1 MYIGA
6 VAKLTGA
13 SLKAIRHYE
22 ALGLLGTVPRSG
34 AYRLYAADEVLLIQL
49 IKQAQGLGFRLAE
62 LVQVLAG
69 RSGPPDWLAL
79 AAAIEAKQL
88 SVRAE
93 IARLQVLA
101 VNLQQVHRE
110 ILSCLATTATAATA
124 ALPPASPACELAPP
138 RAGQKSA

>member
-1 MYIGA
+1 MTMYIGA

-22 ALGLLGTVPRSG
+22 ALGLLGKVPRSG
-34 AYRLYAADEVLLIQL
+34 AYRCYTANELLLIQL

-62 LVQVLAG
+62 LAQVLAG
-69 RSGPPDWLAL
+69 HTGAPDWLAL

-93 IARLQVLA
+93 IARLQALEVK
-101 VNLQQVHRE
+101 LQQVHRE
-110 ILSCLATTATAATA
+110 IISCLAGSAARPT
-124 ALPPASPACELAPP
+124 ASPACALTPP
-138 RAGQKSA
+138 SVGHLNA

>member
-22 ALGLLGTVPRSG
+22 ALGLLGAVPRAG
-34 AYRLYAADEVLLIQL
+34 VYRVYAANEVLLIQL

-62 LVQVLAG
+62 LALVLAG
-69 RSGPPDWLAL
+69 RTGEPDWLAL
-79 AAAIEAKQL
+79 AAAIEAKQR

-93 IARLQVLA
+93 IARLQALDVS
-101 VNLQQVHRE
+101 LQQVHGE
-110 ILSCLATTATAATA
+110 IISCLAATV
-124 ALPPASPACELAPP
+124 ALPAASSVCDLAPL
-138 RAGQKSA
+138 ASVQKSA

>member
-1 MYIGA
+1 MYIGE

-22 ALGLLGTVPRSG
+22 ALGLLGAVPRSG
-34 AYRLYAADEVLLIQL
+34 VYRLYAANEVLLIQL

-69 RSGPPDWLAL
+69 RTGEPNWSAL
-79 AAAIEAKQL
+79 AAAIDAKRL

-93 IARLQVLA
+93 IVRLQALELS
-101 VNLQQVHRE
+101 LQQVHGE
-110 ILSCLATTATAATA
+110 IIGCLASSA
-124 ALPPASPACELAPP
+124 ASPPTNTACDLAPLN
-138 RAGQKSA
+138 GQQKSA